1 MTIRPLGKKILV
13 RVVTTAGKETM
24 SDGIIIAA
32 GVKRDG
38 HREVIVQALP
48 ARYKG
53 ELVPGDRVFMKPF
66 SGTEVKINGELLV
79 FCNESDELEAVLE

>member
-1 MTIRPLGKKILV
+1 MTIRPLGNKILV

-32 GVKRDG
+32 SVKRDCR
-38 HREVIVQALP
+38 REVIVQALP

-53 ELVPGDRVFMKPF
+53 ELAPGDRVFMKPF
-66 SGTEVKINGELLV
+66 AGTEVKINGEVLV
-79 FCNESDELEAVLE
+79 FCQECELEAVLE